1 MVVRVSVPHLCQQN
15 ELKSESKRLNNKPM
29 NNFYIGLATTIAII
43 GFLELFKT
51 LDKRLLGAF
60 TLGGIGFIYVGFA
73 WSDLPSLIT
82 TVVGVAFFLALSY
95 LGYKRNFHFII
106 IGLIVH
112 GLWDILYP
120 LFFETAPEGYDIFC
134 ITIDV
139 LLAIYF
145 FLRVRR
151 STAEMIHK

>member
-1 MVVRVSVPHLCQQN
+1 
-15 ELKSESKRLNNKPM
+15 M
-29 NNFYIGLATTIAII
+29 NNFYIGLATTISII

-73 WSDLPSLIT
+73 WSDLSSLIT

-95 LGYKRNFHFII
+95 LGYKRNFHYII
-106 IGLIVH
+106 IGLIAH

-120 LFFETAPEGYDIFC
+120 LFFETAPKGYDIFC

-151 STAEMIHK
+151 STVERVHK